1 MIEKLK
7 CAADIGE
14 QMLLSGGEVHRVED
28 SVTRMCRAMGAVR
41 VDCFIITS
49 SIVVTVTN
57 SSDETFT
64 VTRRITGA
72 DTDFTKLSKLNDLS
86 RRISKGNIKLEDI
99 RKEYAKII
107 SAKPYSFWVEFITYA
122 FIAGAF
128 TLFFGGNITQFLVS
142 FLIGGL
148 TRFAVYFSDITI
160 KNTIFAKFLSSFF
173 VTSMAY
179 LAIKLGISASADEI
193 IIGNIM
199 LLIPG
204 LGFTNALRDLFVG
217 DSIAGILRS
226 IEAMLSAVGIAAGY
240 FLFVLI
246 MGGIAV

>member
-1 MIEKLK
+1 MIELLK

-14 QMLLSGGEVHRVED
+14 QMLLAGGEVHRVED
-28 SVTRMCRAMGAVR
+28 SVTRMCRAMGARR

-49 SIVVTVTN
+49 SIVITVTDSN
-57 SSDETFT
+57 EETFT
-64 VTRRITGA
+64 VTRRINGA
-72 DTDFTKLSKLNDLS
+72 GTDFTKLAKLNDLS
-86 RRISKGNIKLEDI
+86 RRICKGQTECASI
-99 RKEYAKII
+99 RREYEKII
-107 SAKPYSFWVEFITYA
+107 SEKPYSFLVEFITYA

-128 TLFFGGNITQFLVS
+128 TLFFGGDITQFFVS
-142 FLIGGL
+142 FFIGGL
-148 TRFAVYFSDITI
+148 TRFAVYFSDITV

-173 VTSMAY
+173 VTA
-179 LAIKLGISASADEI
+179 AAFFAVRLGITPSADEV

-226 IEAMLSAVGIAAGY
+226 IEALLSAVGIAAGY

-246 MGGIAV
+246 AGGVAV

>member
-1 MIEKLK
+1 MIERLK

-28 SVTRMCRAMGAVR
+28 SVTRMCRALGAHR

-49 SIVVTVTN
+49 SIVLTVTDKSEN
-57 SSDETFT
+57 TYT
-64 VTRRITGA
+64 VTRRIKNSA
-72 DTDFTKLSKLNDLS
+72 TDFTKLSKLNDLS
-86 RRISKGNIKLEDI
+86 RRICKGQISPDNI
-99 RKEYAKII
+99 RSEYEKII
-107 SAKPYSFWVEFITYA
+107 SEKPYSFIVEFITYA
-122 FIAGAF
+122 FIAGTF
-128 TLFFGGNITQFLVS
+128 TLFFGGNLSQFFVS
-142 FLIGGL
+142 FVIGGL
-148 TRFAVYFSDITI
+148 TRFAVYFSDITV

-173 VTSMAY
+173 VTAMAY
-179 LAIKLGISASADEI
+179 FAVKLGICAATDEV

-217 DSIAGILRS
+217 DSMAGILRS
-226 IEAMLSAVGIAAGY
+226 LEAVLSAIGIAAGY

-246 MGGIAV
+246 TGGAAI

>member
-1 MIEKLK
+1 MTEKLK
-7 CAADIGE
+7 YAADIGE

-28 SVTRMCRAMGAVR
+28 SVSRMCRALGATR

-49 SIVVTVTN
+49 SIVLTVT
-57 SSDETFT
+57 DESGENHT
-64 VTRRITGA
+64 VTRRINGA
-72 DTDFTKLSKLNDLS
+72 GTDFTKLSRLNDLS
-86 RRISKGNIKLEDI
+86 RRICSGRVKFEDI
-99 RKEYAKII
+99 ADEYEKII
-107 SAKPYSFWVEFITYA
+107 SAKPYSFPVEFITYA

-128 TLFFGGNITQFLVS
+128 TLFFGGNLTQFFVS
-142 FLIGGL
+142 FFIGGL
-148 TRFAVYFSDITI
+148 TRFSVYFSDITV

-173 VTSMAY
+173 VTAMAY
-179 LAIKLGISASADEI
+179 LAVKLGISGSADEI

-226 IEAMLSAVGIAAGY
+226 IEALLSAVGIAAGY
-240 FLFVLI
+240 FLLI
-246 MGGIAV
+246 LISGGISQ

>member
-1 MIEKLK
+1 MIELLK

-14 QMLLSGGEVHRVED
+14 AMLLSGGEVHRVED
-28 SVTRMCRAMGAVR
+28 SVNRMCTAMGAVR

-49 SIVVTVTN
+49 SIVLTVT
-57 SSDETFT
+57 DKDGGDHT
-64 VTRRITGA
+64 VTRRIKNAG
-72 DTDFTKLSKLNDLS
+72 TDFTKLGKLNNLS
-86 RRISKGNIKLEDI
+86 RRICREKMSAEAIRSEYTKIMHEKG
-99 RKEYAKII
+99 
-107 SAKPYSFWVEFITYA
+107 YSFAVECITYA

-128 TLFFGGNITQFLVS
+128 TLFFGGDITQFFVS
-142 FLIGGL
+142 FFIGGL
-148 TRFAVYFSDITI
+148 TRFAVYFSDITV

-173 VTSMAY
+173 VTA
-179 LAIKLGISASADEI
+179 AAFFAVRLGITPSADEV

-217 DSIAGILRS
+217 DSIAGVLRS
-226 IEAMLSAVGIAAGY
+226 IEALLSAVGIAAGY

-246 MGGIAV
+246 AGGVAV